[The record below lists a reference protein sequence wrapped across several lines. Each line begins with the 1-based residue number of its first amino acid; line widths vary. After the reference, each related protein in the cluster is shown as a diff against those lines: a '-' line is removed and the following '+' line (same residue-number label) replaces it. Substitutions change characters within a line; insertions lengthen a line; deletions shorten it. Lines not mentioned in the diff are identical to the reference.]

1 MLIYITI
8 MYQWLKIASWLR
20 NIIVAGGLIWGYAL
34 FSDWQAAGKNYDLM
48 ENTSFVIAFCLVAIP
63 FVTVGLAKQMALDKM
78 NKIAKEGK
86 NLLDSGKYEVAI
98 ENFDKAISIKDTIV
112 NRVLP
117 EEMIFHLHRAKAL
130 LKLDKNEEALADLRR
145 IVRIDK
151 EHAAWKKLTREAN
164 DLIKTLE

>member
-1 MLIYITI
+1 

-20 NIIVAGGLIWGYAL
+20 NIFVAIGIIWGYML

-48 ENTSFVIAFCLVAIP
+48 ENTSFVVAFCLAAIP

-78 NKIAKEGK
+78 NRIVEEGK
-86 NLLDSGKYEVAI
+86 KLLNSGKYENAI
-98 ENFDKAISIKDTIV
+98 EKFDKAISIKDTIV

-130 LKLDKNEEALADLRR
+130 IKLDRNEEALADLRR

-151 EHAAWKKLTREAN
+151 EQAGWKKLKREAN
-164 DLIKTLE
+164 DLIKNLE